1 MENIETSWSST
12 NDGRESKQIAVKI
25 SWIDNAHI
33 KQPCAFFSHLDFL
46 INSTTVNM
54 LPTKATIA
62 ITATTPFTSLFM
74 PHVNFRT
81 LIYSSYNSTDYICTT
96 DKYALGGLIF
106 AVKCLT
112 QVPAAVF
119 MRAHIRCS
127 NKVHLDDTN
136 KLNYFN

>member
-33 KQPCAFFSHLDFL
+33 KQPCAFFSHFDFL
-46 INSTTVNM
+46 INSATVNM

-62 ITATTPFTSLFM
+62 IIATTPFTSLFM

-81 LIYSSYNSTDYICTT
+81 LIYSSYCYKDYICTI

-119 MRAHIRCS
+119 IRARIRCS
-127 NKVHLDDTN
+127 RAVARES
-136 KLNYFN
+136 